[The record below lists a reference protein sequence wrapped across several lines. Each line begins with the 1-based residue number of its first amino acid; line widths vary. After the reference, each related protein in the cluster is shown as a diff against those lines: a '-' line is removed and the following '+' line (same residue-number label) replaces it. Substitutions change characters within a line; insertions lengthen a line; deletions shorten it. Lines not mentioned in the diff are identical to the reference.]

1 MGPRPEGMLK
11 YFTGIP
17 CRYQTKLNSQLSL
30 ALICRRPTCDLVAV
44 CNWQCSATCSM
55 GCRCICDGSP
65 AYSNWREMQIELAQ
79 FSTVSLVIWIES
91 SCWSASF
98 RLLSSLRWPTRAI
111 QKYKFQ
117 YNNTIISIRVQQ
129 YVYQCEKNTFLYN
142 NIYSSKDSIPVQNY
156 KFRYRN
162 ICSSTEIYSRPR
174 VGAQ

>member
-1 MGPRPEGMLK
+1 
-11 YFTGIP
+11 
-17 CRYQTKLNSQLSL
+17 
-30 ALICRRPTCDLVAV
+30 
-44 CNWQCSATCSM
+44 M

-65 AYSNWREMQIELAQ
+65 AYSNWREMQIELAT
-79 FSTVSLVIWIES
+79 FSTVLLVIWIES

-129 YVYQCEKNTFLYN
+129 YVFQCEKNTFLYN

-156 KFRYRN
+156 KFQYRN
-162 ICSSTEIYSRPR
+162 IFPAQGRGSIISQTSLRSYARVWCRKCGCMLLKSYLFCPKCGNKISQVGTTSR
-174 VGAQ
+174 VIS

>member
-1 MGPRPEGMLK
+1 MPPTYLRFSRRLQLTMFGDLFNGLPVHLRWIAGVLK
-11 YFTGIP
+11 
-17 CRYQTKLNSQLSL
+17 
-30 ALICRRPTCDLVAV
+30 
-44 CNWQCSATCSM
+44 
-55 GCRCICDGSP
+55 
-65 AYSNWREMQIELAQ
+65 LAQ
-79 FSTVSLVIWIES
+79 FSTVLLVIWIES

-129 YVYQCEKNTFLYN
+129 YVFQCEKNTFLYN

-156 KFRYRN
+156 KFQYRN